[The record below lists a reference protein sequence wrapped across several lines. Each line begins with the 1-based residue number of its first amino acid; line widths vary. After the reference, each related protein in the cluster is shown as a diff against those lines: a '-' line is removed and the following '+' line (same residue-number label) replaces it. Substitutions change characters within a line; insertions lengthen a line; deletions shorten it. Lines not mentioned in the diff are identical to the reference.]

1 MISHTDPVQDDSI
14 QVRVHGPCGTIILN
28 RPQKKNALT
37 QSMVEQMQLAFSDL
51 HQEKKVRVVVVTGAS
66 TAFSAGMDL
75 QEIQD
80 AMRDEVAQQKWFE
93 DCTAQQRLLETM
105 LRFPKP
111 ILAAVNGP
119 ALGFGATLVLASDI
133 VIGTESATFGF
144 PETTRGLVPGFATP
158 LLAFRLGAGLS
169 ADRLMRG
176 NLLTGMEALSLGI
189 YHTLVPED
197 LVWAK
202 SAEIAE
208 SHESHSAT
216 ALAMSKRLL
225 NETVG
230 ESLFTQLSAAAA
242 ATASART
249 TEAASEGIQAF
260 LEKREPEWP

>member
-14 QVRVHGPCGTIILN
+14 QVKVHGPSGTVILN
-28 RPQKKNALT
+28 RPAKKNALT
-37 QSMVEQMQLAFSDL
+37 QSMIDQIQLALSDL
-51 HQEKKVRVVVVTGAS
+51 HQEKKVRLVVITGAAD
-66 TAFSAGMDL
+66 AFSAGMDM
-75 QEIQD
+75 QEIKD
-80 AMRDEVAQQKWFE
+80 AMSDSRAQQKWFD
-93 DCTAQQRLLETM
+93 DCSAQQQLLETM

-111 ILAAVNGP
+111 IVAAVNGL
-119 ALGFGATLVLASDI
+119 ALGFGATLALASDI
-133 VIGTESATFGF
+133 VIGTEKAAFGF
-144 PETTRGLVPGFATP
+144 PETSWGLVPGFAAP

-176 NLLTGMEALSLGI
+176 NILTGSEALSLGI

-202 SAEIAE
+202 ASEIAQE
-208 SHESHSAT
+208 QQKQSPLAV
-216 ALAMSKRLL
+216 AMSKRML

-230 ESLFTQLSAAAA
+230 EKLFTQLAAGAA

-249 TEAASEGIQAF
+249 TEAAAEGVQAF